1 MITSWIDVEYWNQS
15 IEFIGIDEVGRGPMA
30 GPCVVVGVVL
40 PPYFDHPLIKD
51 SKKLS
56 HKQRCLA
63 YDVIIKNAK
72 QIIIKAVSVDTI
84 DTLNIYRATQ
94 EAMEWIANT
103 SKLFALTDAMPLIAP
118 HESFIK
124 GDSKSISIAAASIV
138 AKVIRDDMMMAYDK
152 EYPEY
157 GFSKHKGYGTKE
169 HQSKMLE
176 YGLTKIHRKSFTFK
190 K

>member
-1 MITSWIDVEYWNQS
+1 MMPSWIDVEYWNQS
-15 IEFIGIDEVGRGPMA
+15 IDIIGIDEVGRGPMA

-56 HKQRCLA
+56 HAQRCVA
-63 YDVIIKNAK
+63 FDIITKAAK
-72 QIIIKAVSVDTI
+72 QIIVKAVNVETI
-84 DTLNIYRATQ
+84 DNLNIYRATQ

-103 SKLFALTDAMPLIAP
+103 SKVFALTDAMPLVAP

-138 AKVIRDDMMMAYDK
+138 AKVIRDDMMLAYDVQ
-152 EYPEY
+152 YPEY
-157 GFSKHKGYGTKE
+157 GFAKHKGYGTKE
-169 HQSKMLE
+169 HQAKMIE
-176 YGLTKIHRKSFTFK
+176 YGLTPIHRKSFTFK